1 MRTEDIEALIKP
13 AIMSLGCQLWGV
25 QLIQSKHSILRV
37 FIDTEAGAGIEE
49 CEKVSRQVSQIL
61 DVEDP
66 IRGEYTL
73 EVSTPGMDRPL
84 FKLEQFAKYQGE
96 QISLRVHTP
105 YKGQRNFKGLLCGI
119 EGGDV
124 VLRVEDTEILLPIEG
139 IEKANVVPQF
149 NEANPKRKLNSKKKA

>member
-1 MRTEDIEALIKP
+1 MRAEEIEVLIEA
-13 AIMSLGCQLWGV
+13 AIADLGCQLWGV
-25 QLIQSKHSILRV
+25 QLVQSKHSILRV
-37 FIDTEAGAGIEE
+37 FIDTESGAGIEE

-96 QISLRVHTP
+96 HISVRLRTP
-105 YKGQRNFKGLLCGI
+105 YNGQRNFKGLLCGI
-119 EGGDV
+119 EGDEV
-124 VLRVEDTEILLPIEG
+124 VLRIDETEILLPIEG

-149 NEANPKRKLNSKKKA
+149 NDAQPKRKLNSKKK

>member
-1 MRTEDIEALIKP
+1 MRAEEIEALIEP
-13 AIMSLGCQLWGV
+13 AIIDLGCQLWGV
-25 QLIQSKHSILRV
+25 QLIQSKHTILRV
-37 FIDTEAGAGIEE
+37 FIDTDAGAGIEE

-66 IRGEYTL
+66 IRSEYTL

-96 QISLRVHTP
+96 QISLKLRAP

-119 EGGDV
+119 EGDEV
-124 VLRVEDTEILLPIEG
+124 VLRIDDMEILLPIEG

-149 NEANPKRKLNSKKKA
+149 NDAQPKKKLNTKKK